1 MAAQP
6 KCLKLSHRHFVE
18 FVRQMWLLFGHGIRS
33 LSNLL
38 LDVCMALAGSV
49 KRGGKSMRRGVATV
63 DFVFLEERLLMTP

>member
-1 MAAQP
+1 
-6 KCLKLSHRHFVE
+6 
-18 FVRQMWLLFGHGIRS
+18 MWLLFGHGIRS

-49 KRGGKSMRRGVATV
+49 KRGGKCMRRGVATV